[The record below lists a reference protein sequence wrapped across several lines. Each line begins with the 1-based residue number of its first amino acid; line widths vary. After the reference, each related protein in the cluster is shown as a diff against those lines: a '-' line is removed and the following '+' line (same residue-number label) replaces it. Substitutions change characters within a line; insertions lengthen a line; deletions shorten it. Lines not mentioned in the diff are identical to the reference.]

1 MLFYGKTLLAK
12 LKKNKTKHKKQT
24 LLIFDRS
31 SGFLHIFMN
40 SISST
45 DLGLTSLL
53 KDSVQALATIR
64 RKAWPELFEEW
75 QALIHVP
82 PMENNAK

>member
-1 MLFYGKTLLAK
+1 
-12 LKKNKTKHKKQT
+12 
-24 LLIFDRS
+24 
-31 SGFLHIFMN
+31 MN